1 MLSGCKTSVKLS
13 NLLIGKLVADCAVDV
28 PATLWMICFRIRD
41 VPQINVELWVE
52 SSTKN
57 YR

>member
-13 NLLIGKLVADCAVDV
+13 NLLIGKLVPDCAVDM
-28 PATLWMICFRIRD
+28 PATPWMIYFRICD
-41 VPQINVELWVE
+41 VPQIKVELWVE